1 MTEYSLKSG
10 AVLRRKGMHAYI
22 YCRRDGAEFEIPIE
36 MLFADH
42 NLKGFVFYLS
52 AARSPSGEKVE
63 IDEKTV
69 KEDIADL
76 AGLADWTCEFE

>member
-1 MTEYSLKSG
+1 MTEYPLKSG

-22 YCRRDGAEFEIPIE
+22 YCRRDGAELEIPIE
-36 MLFADH
+36 MLFAGDD
-42 NLKGFVFYLS
+42 LKGFVFYLS

-63 IDEKTV
+63 IDDKTV

-76 AGLADWTCEFE
+76 ARLVDWTCEFE